1 MVNYSSNNR
10 KSNDYWNSQK
20 SINQNNKITN
30 LKLSGSV
37 VTQKKD
43 DVVTKS
49 IDLSLH
55 SYLGLNQNKQL
66 KLITSQVINEFGCG
80 IFRGLTTY
88 HKKTEDILKA
98 IYQFPTCYTLS
109 GDGNSFVIPLMVGK
123 GDAIFVDVE
132 AKTSIKDGSE
142 LSNATVYYYSHND
155 PISLESCLLKANQ
168 EVPNGKKLVVIE
180 GVYKISGD
188 VAKLNEFIPIAK
200 KYDATILVD
209 ESHALGVLGARG
221 RGSLEQF
228 NVREGVDIITGSL
241 EYSLCSNGSYFLLN
255 KQLTQQ
261 FSGFISI
268 NDTITPLSAAI
279 ASTTLDILRQD
290 TKMIEQLKSNISWW
304 RTNCQQNGIELIDS
318 TSSITAIK
326 IDDENVLLNLQ
337 KRLFEEGLNVMV
349 STSPYGLLKF
359 ILSASLTED
368 LLEKA
373 MNILLHVLS
382 NEFPQILKAMPQKI
396 ILDSKNPTEESSILE
411 DVPSTDRLNLPL
423 PKIAIIGV
431 GCRLPGD
438 ISTKE
443 DFWNMLV
450 TKRVVTSEI
459 PSDRWDREE
468 WFSEDPVPGTIQTK
482 CGGFITNAYDFDN
495 KYFSISQAEA
505 FEITPEQRWLC
516 ELAVE
521 TMEDA
526 NIRPEELKGSQTGV
540 FVGSAG
546 IDFGGTQLANTLQ
559 MSAHTMTGLEPSIFS
574 NRISYI
580 FDLHGPSITSNTAC
594 SASMSSLS
602 MACNAI
608 AVGDCDK
615 AFVAGSNFLPTPG
628 GFVAFSQLRVV
639 SKTGS
644 CKPFDEKAD
653 GYARL
658 EGACMLLIKDYEKA
672 VRDNDKIYATII
684 SSGTNED
691 GRTLSITLPSSD
703 AQCALMQWV
712 CEKSNIKA
720 DTIDYVE
727 AHGTG
732 TPTGDPIEAR
742 SIGNAFGKK
751 VRSPNSKPL
760 PVGTVKGNVGHGEFL
775 SGAIGLLKV
784 SLMLFNRQLV
794 PTAAFEKLNPKIDV
808 DGLGIRVA
816 DKNEPLVKINGKIN
830 TPFRAAVNSF
840 GFGGANANAI
850 LESVDKI
857 DVESVDIV
865 KRGNTLPLMVT
876 LTGFSAKALVSVVKE
891 YMKLPVKQLLPKLYL
906 MTTTRQIH
914 SHRVTFLLDDA
925 NEFYELANA
934 FVNNQPHPK
943 VIHHL
948 VKASHKQGITFV
960 FRGIS
965 ELKTNLGY
973 SLYQNNKMFADVV
986 DYCDKILEKISQGY
1000 SVKKNTGLFL
1010 KENLD
1015 AATLQSPKISVVGSG
1030 MIQLAMAHLLKT
1042 YGIVPSSVVGY
1053 NTGEIAAAYA
1063 TGIISLEDA
1072 ILILYQFS
1080 NILEKVPG
1088 KEDIYTL
1095 ELGCSAE
1102 QAQSSI
1108 INQLSTSAY
1117 ITGNNASNICTLCGS
1132 SAALNQA
1139 IQLAQQSNIPILS
1152 NLIPGSCGIC
1162 TPFLNNFKNEF
1173 HEALKDIGSRCKAP
1187 ATPFISTTLS
1197 QPFNGPLNEYYWW
1210 ANFTST
1216 VNFNVAL
1223 SLAMNE
1229 QQKGSGYILDVGCGY
1244 SNALFNNYLASY
1256 AEADKIFATHDVTG
1270 ANDALAFVYTI
1281 ANLFERNAI
1290 PLPSMDKLWETS
1302 ADVIGVDAFKK
1313 IRSVNFILPPHVW
1326 EHKTIKKAYNK
1337 EIFISL
1343 KKNQELTEKQKEQV
1357 SLTGGITVDHD
1368 NKYNVEI
1375 EKLKKEINEIS
1386 QKEAKKAQE
1395 VAKENAKK
1403 IEDMKKQFEL
1413 EKEQEIK
1420 KRVDEEKK
1428 IILKEARGYITN
1440 EMTKL
1445 RKSAANS
1452 RTASPLPVKTPAEK
1466 IPAAPAVMHY
1476 SGNNES
1482 WNYENHKYLVDHVV
1496 GKDVVFPAAGS
1507 VSRAM
1512 YGFKQSRGE
1521 YNFDNTR
1528 NIVFENL
1535 EFLNLAVFQKSA
1547 QEQLNKKGPIPLSL
1561 VEEGEGKFSIVQKNG
1576 IPVSK
1581 GQFYEPQ
1588 LTQSKEENANLLDD
1602 VPPFEE
1608 FVNRCSTKVGG
1619 NGVTAAQLYKR
1630 TDALGLMYG
1639 PNFQLVQNGRAGD
1652 NVGYARIEV
1661 DEEKSKLI
1669 CHPAVL
1675 DACFHSIIGT
1685 GIANGD
1691 RQPLPN
1697 KIKKFIMGR
1706 GGYFPQGTII
1716 CAADIIKH
1724 DLKNVVVNIYI
1735 YDEEKKPIA
1744 KIEEMDMIIRQ
1755 LNVLNNKRWIKYM
1768 GEEVLASSQQDLLPL
1783 QNSSAVL
1790 IIGEK
1795 QQESEITSILLP
1807 RIAPLQSVIYMI
1819 LDNYDEQFKAMLSS
1833 NVLIPQ
1839 TTLVIDVRY
1848 LVNPSIDYAF
1858 TTMKLL
1864 IENNFNLVYGNIDS
1878 ANKLVIDETY
1888 QNMAFG
1894 NSIAG
1899 LLQVARAES
1908 KNNLIFSIQSENLDK
1923 FTHGLLRGNLRIEDP
1938 DIRVKEDYRI
1948 TAQRIIKNPVIPEIK
1963 TKNYTLEHSSTG
1975 QIGKLK
1981 FREVFGLP
1989 ECGPDEI
1996 IIKIQSVAL
2005 QFKDIMSVM
2014 NNLPGYN
2021 VYEPGM
2027 ESNGYVVKIGENAK
2041 KHVNF
2046 KIGQPVFAFTHK
2058 YGHMV
2063 STYGK
2068 AHYKLV
2074 KPMINNDMNPENY
2087 SSVVVMGTVLY
2098 AIRDRAGG
2106 IKPGQSI
2113 LIQSAAGG
2121 VGQAAIKLC
2130 QYWGAKVYVST
2141 SARKRKYLE
2150 DLYGLEHITDSR
2162 NPKTFYEDIMKWTN
2176 NEGVDFVLNALAGD
2190 GITYGL
2196 KCLKKGGRFIEIGKK
2211 NIIINTPL
2219 GLKSLMN
2226 NINFCSAHIDL
2237 LDVDKLSSLMNESFK
2252 LINTGKITPIPVTQ
2266 VPIKKYLSAFFN
2278 LASGNN
2284 VGKTCIVMDDEYEPS
2299 CKPVN
2304 LVKEDKSYIIT
2315 GAFGGVGL
2323 RVALWLQLRGAK
2335 NIVLT
2340 TSGNAAKRNKN
2351 PIVEGLRS
2359 KGVNVTV
2366 CQCDI
2371 SNINAVRKLFQETTP
2386 QVGGIFHLAN
2396 KFLPGLI
2403 PRTSLE
2409 QFHIAYDP
2417 KAKGALNLHLVSK
2430 DYPIDMFVLFS
2441 SVLDLLGNKGQ
2452 AAYGAA
2458 NSFLGS
2464 LVEFRRSKGLCGSC
2478 ISLPAMKGSGYLA
2491 QFKQERQ
2498 AKGFEGLITMLD
2510 SDDLPE
2516 LLDEAIHYSMP
2527 PNVLILDEVA
2537 KIDVHTD
2544 EVAPT
2549 TLIYKHLRYP
2559 DAKDPVCEFKTFP
2572 PITVLEKE
2580 KQYNIPKNKYIA
2592 NAIPV
2597 STTIPTPMKRSYSP
2611 STSVDSDNTIDE
2623 SAHAKT
2629 VDNKILLNATTLDSR
2644 RSYSPSLQRKHIL
2657 EKVKPQA
2664 FAEDDIIIRPTE
2676 KVVFLTL
2683 NRPGS
2688 MNDLHANMM
2697 RKIISAIDTQ
2707 KALVIEGS
2715 GDNFCMGWTSSS
2727 MNKHETTENIYQLY
2741 GELIKKMNKVTQPI
2755 VTICKGVVFG
2765 GGMIFPC
2772 MSDIVIAEN
2781 NAVFSFYEN
2790 RLKQIPFILSK
2801 AAQNR
2806 IKHSQIK
2813 KMFLI
2818 EKEADI
2824 EEAINMEL
2832 VDISVPADKLEMEK
2846 KSVLRRINTL
2856 DPTVLKI
2863 TKENIKDAELS
2874 LEGALIRSASNKTTS
2889 FTGQAMDLVSLE
2901 LLEPKIYLLEIK
2913 TNIINPEI
2921 AAQIGNAFEQMK
2933 EKDDAHVLIVK
2944 CNGDDFCQGFDA
2956 EFLNSIS
2963 NKTKGQLANEIYNIY
2978 KNYSKSSEL
2987 TIPVLCCLNGSVMN
3001 AGLNFA
3007 LTSDWRVATRETCL
3021 SFINKTKTVDSSVMM
3036 SHSLQDFIGRGK
3048 SFNMIFNYDN
3058 TTNNAIEAHKQGII
3072 QELVANQ
3079 SQLLDAAL
3087 VKARII
3093 ASAPLKGINHSLN
3106 LMRIPYDNSS
3116 LMKEAYTFASILKD
3130 KMGGFH
3136 ETVLPKSQTHFQS
3149 QIRTTQNNAASV
3161 KSASHGRKAENVG
3174 IIGLA
3179 TYIPSSTVNM
3189 TKLEAHDNCQGKY
3202 TISLGQKYMSL
3213 TAPNEDV
3220 VSMALNAVKRLMKKM
3235 NLKPSDIGRIQIGTE
3250 TPVDLSK
3257 SVKTFIV
3264 EQFFEQGITDIE
3276 GVDNVNACFGS
3287 TAALFDTVAWMQ
3299 SDFWNGRYAIVVG
3312 TDISQGEDIYHFL
3325 TGSSAVALLIGPNA
3339 NLVVE
3344 PERGIFSNSTFDF
3357 YKPYGYKNHYPVVD
3371 GKYSIDCYLSSLKSC
3386 YEQLKK
3392 KTGSE
3397 TEFLDHQFS
3406 VFHNSS
3412 VSLTRKGFNTLI
3424 EQEISKVL
3432 PNAKIIEKRKFIS
3445 NVYKE
3450 RVEASTLM
3458 TANMGCMY
3466 NASVLNGII
3475 SLNES
3480 LTPEDI
3486 GKRVLVYS
3494 FGSGSVGALWTLR
3507 IDGLAEKDD
3516 LVNRLNS
3523 RNEVSVDTYFEI
3535 RKLWLEEIKKF
3546 GRSYKKDQFELQIRE
3561 GDYYLSS
3568 VSLDGVRKYE
3578 IA

>member
-1 MVNYSSNNR
+1 
-10 KSNDYWNSQK
+10 
-20 SINQNNKITN
+20 
-30 LKLSGSV
+30 
-37 VTQKKD
+37 
-43 DVVTKS
+43 
-49 IDLSLH
+49 
-55 SYLGLNQNKQL
+55 
-66 KLITSQVINEFGCG
+66 
-80 IFRGLTTY
+80 
-88 HKKTEDILKA
+88 
-98 IYQFPTCYTLS
+98 
-109 GDGNSFVIPLMVGK
+109 MVGK
-123 GDAIFVDVE
+123 GDVVFVDEE

-142 LSNATVYYYSHND
+142 LSNASIYYYNHND
-155 PISLESCLLKANQ
+155 AASLKASILKANQ

-180 GVYKISGD
+180 GVYKISGE
-188 VAKLNEFIPIAK
+188 VAKLNELIPVAK
-200 KYDATILVD
+200 EYDAIVLVD
-209 ESHALGVLGARG
+209 ESHALGVLGNKG

-228 NVREGVDIITGSL
+228 NIREGVDIITGSL

-255 KQLTQQ
+255 EQLSQQ
-261 FSGFISI
+261 FSGSIFI

-279 ASTTLDILRQD
+279 SSTTLEILRQD
-290 TKMIEQLKSNISWW
+290 AKMIEQLKNNISWW
-304 RTNCQQNGIELIDS
+304 RSNCQQNGIELIDS
-318 TSSITAIK
+318 TSSIAAIR
-326 IDDENVLLNLQ
+326 IDDESVLLNLQ
-337 KRLFEEGLNVMV
+337 KRLFEEGLNVMI
-349 STSPYGLLKF
+349 STNPYGLLKF
-359 ILSASLTED
+359 ILSASLTEE
-368 LLEKA
+368 LLEEA

-382 NEFPQILKAMPQKI
+382 NEFPQILKATPQKI
-396 ILDSKNPTEESSILE
+396 ILDSKNPTEESSMLE
-411 DVPSTDRLNLPL
+411 DVPSSNRLNVPL

-438 ISTKE
+438 ISTKD

-450 TKRVVTSEI
+450 TKRVITSEI
-459 PSDRWDREE
+459 PADRWDREE
-468 WFSEDPVPGTIQTK
+468 WYSKEPIPGTIQTK
-482 CGGFITNAYDFDN
+482 HGGFLTNAYDFDN

-505 FEITPEQRWLC
+505 YEITPEQRWLC

-526 NIRPEELKGSQTGV
+526 NIRPEELRGSQTGV

-546 IDFGGTQLANTLQ
+546 LDFGGSQLANTLQ

-615 AFVAGSNFLPTPG
+615 AFVAGSNFLPSPG
-628 GFVAFSQLRVV
+628 GYVAFSQLRVV
-639 SKTGS
+639 SKTGF

-658 EGACMLLIKDYEKA
+658 EGASMLLIKDYEKA

-684 SSGTNED
+684 GSGTNED

-751 VRSPNSKPL
+751 VRAPKSKPL

-784 SLMLFNRQLV
+784 ALMLYNRQLV
-794 PTAAFEKLNPKIDV
+794 PTAAYQKLNPKIDV
-808 DGLGIRVA
+808 VGLGIRVA
-816 DKNEPLVKINGKIN
+816 DKNEPLVKLNGKVN

-857 DVESVDIV
+857 DVETVDII
-865 KRGNTLPLMVT
+865 KRANTLPLMVT
-876 LTGFSAKALVSVVKE
+876 ITGFTAKALVAVVKE

-914 SHRVTFLLDDA
+914 THRVTFLLDDV
-925 NEFYELANA
+925 NEFYELAKA
-934 FVNNQPHPK
+934 FVDNQPHPK
-943 VIHHL
+943 VIHNL

-965 ELKTNLGY
+965 ELNANLGY
-973 SLYQNNKMFADVV
+973 SLYHNNQKFAEVI
-986 DYCDKILEKISQGY
+986 DYCDKVLEKISQGF
-1000 SVKKNTGLFL
+1000 SLKQNTGLFQQ
-1010 KENLD
+1010 ENID
-1015 AATLQSPKISVVGSG
+1015 AATLQSPKVSVVGSG
-1030 MIQLAMAHLLKT
+1030 MIQLAMAHILKV
-1042 YGIVPSSVVGY
+1042 YGIIPSSVVGY
-1053 NTGEIAAAYA
+1053 STGEIAAAYA

-1072 ILILYQFS
+1072 ILILYHFS

-1088 KEDIYTL
+1088 KEDIFTL
-1095 ELGCSAE
+1095 ELGCSAD

-1108 INQLSTSAY
+1108 INSLSTAAY
-1117 ITGNNASNICTLCGS
+1117 ITGNNASNVCTLCGS
-1132 SAALNQA
+1132 SVALNQA
-1139 IQLAQQSNIPILS
+1139 IQLAQQANIPVLS
-1152 NLIPGSCGIC
+1152 NLIPGSCGIS
-1162 TPFLNNFKNEF
+1162 TPFLNEFKNEF
-1173 HEALKDIGSRCKAP
+1173 HEALKDIGSRCKTP
-1187 ATPFISTTLS
+1187 VVPFISTTLS

-1210 ANFTST
+1210 ANLTSV
-1216 VNFNVAL
+1216 VNFSTAL

-1244 SNALFNNYLASY
+1244 SSTLFNNYLAAY
-1256 AEADKIFATHDVTG
+1256 APADKIFATYDPTG
-1270 ANDALAFVYTI
+1270 TNDALAFLYTI

-1290 PLPSMDKLWETS
+1290 PLPAMDKIWETS
-1302 ADVIGVDAFKK
+1302 ADVVGVDSFKK
-1313 IRSVNFILPPHVW
+1313 IRSVNFVLPPHVW
-1326 EHKTIKKAYNK
+1326 EHKTIKKVYNK

-1343 KKNQELTEKQKEQV
+1343 KKIQELTEKQKKEVQ
-1357 SLTGGITVDHD
+1357 SIGGITVDRD
-1368 NKYNVEI
+1368 SKYNVEI

-1395 VAKENAKK
+1395 VARENARK
-1403 IEDMKKQFEL
+1403 IEEMKKQFEL
-1413 EKEQEIK
+1413 EKEQEVK
-1420 KRVDEEKK
+1420 KKVDEEKR
-1428 IILKEARGYITN
+1428 IILKEARGYISN
-1440 EMTKL
+1440 EMTKI
-1445 RKSAANS
+1445 RQSAANS
-1452 RTASPLPVKTPAEK
+1452 RTASPVPAKAPVAKTSTTPS
-1466 IPAAPAVMHY
+1466 IISY
-1476 SGNNES
+1476 SGDSES

-1521 YNFDNTR
+1521 YNFDSNR

-1535 EFLNLAVFQKSA
+1535 EFLNLAVFQKSV
-1547 QEQLNKKGPIPLSL
+1547 QEQLNKKGPIPISL
-1561 VEEGEGKFSIVQKNG
+1561 VEEGEGKYSIVQKNG
-1576 IPVSK
+1576 TPVSR

-1588 LTQSKEENANLLDD
+1588 LTQSKEENASLLDD

-1652 NVGYARIEV
+1652 NVGYARIKV

-1697 KIKKFIMGR
+1697 KIKKFVMGR

-1716 CAADIIKH
+1716 CAANIIKH

-1755 LNVLNNKRWIKYM
+1755 LNVLRNERWIKYM
-1768 GEEVLASSQQDLLPL
+1768 GEEVLAQSQQDQLPL
-1783 QNSSAVL
+1783 QNSSAILV
-1790 IIGEK
+1790 IGEK
-1795 QQESEITSILLP
+1795 QQESEINSILLP
-1807 RIAPLQSVIYMI
+1807 RLAPLQSIIYMI
-1819 LDNYDEQFKAMLSS
+1819 LDNYDEQIKAIVSS
-1833 NVLIPQ
+1833 NVLVPQ

-1858 TTMKLL
+1858 STMKILV
-1864 IENNFNLVYGNIDS
+1864 ENNFNFVYGNID
-1878 ANKLVIDETY
+1878 NGDKLVFDETY
-1888 QNMAFG
+1888 KNMAFG

-1908 KNNLIFSIQSENLDK
+1908 KTNLMFSIQAENIEK

-1938 DIRVKEDYRI
+1938 DIKVKEDYRI
-1948 TAQRIIKNPVIPEIK
+1948 TAQRIIKNPVLPQIK

-1989 ECGPDEI
+1989 ECGPDDV

-2005 QFKDIMSVM
+2005 QFKDVMSVM

-2041 KHVNF
+2041 KHINL

-2074 KPMINNDMNPENY
+2074 KPMINNDMSPENY

-2130 QYWGAKVYVST
+2130 QYWGAKVFVST
-2141 SARKRKYLE
+2141 SERKRKYLK
-2150 DLYGLEHITDSR
+2150 DLYGLEYITDSR
-2162 NPKTFYEDIMKWTN
+2162 KPKTFYEDVMKWTN

-2237 LDVDKLSSLMNESFK
+2237 LDVDKLSSLMNESFE

-2266 VPIKKYLSAFFN
+2266 VPIKKYLTAFFN

-2284 VGKTCIVMDDEYEPS
+2284 VGKTCIIMDDEYEPS

-2304 LVKEDKSYIIT
+2304 LVKENKSYIIT

-2340 TSGNAAKRNKN
+2340 TSGNAAKRNNN

-2366 CQCDI
+2366 RQCDI
-2371 SNINAVRKLFQETTP
+2371 SDINAVRKLFQETTP
-2386 QVGGIFHLAN
+2386 QVGGVFHLAN
-2396 KFLPGLI
+2396 KFAPGLI

-2409 QFHIAYDP
+2409 QFHVAYDP
-2417 KAKGALNLHLVSK
+2417 KARGALNLHLVSK

-2464 LVEFRRSKGLCGSC
+2464 LVELRRSQGLCGSC

-2491 QFKQERQ
+2491 HFKQERQ

-2516 LLDEAIHYSMP
+2516 LLDEVIHYSMP
-2527 PNVLILDEVA
+2527 PSVLILDEVA
-2537 KIDVHTD
+2537 KMDVHTD

-2549 TLIYKHLRYP
+2549 TLVYKHLRYP
-2559 DAKDPVCEFKTFP
+2559 EAKDPACEFKTFP
-2572 PITVLEKE
+2572 PITALEKE
-2580 KQYNIPKNKYIA
+2580 KQYNVPKSKYIVDA
-2592 NAIPV
+2592 LPINSSLPAPI
-2597 STTIPTPMKRSYSP
+2597 KRSYSP

-2623 SAHAKT
+2623 THARALN
-2629 VDNKILLNATTLDSR
+2629 NKRLFNATTSENR
-2644 RSYSPSLQRKHIL
+2644 TYSPSLQRKSIL
-2657 EKVKPQA
+2657 EKVKPQT
-2664 FAEDDIIIRPTE
+2664 FGEDDLIIKSTE
-2676 KVVFLTL
+2676 KIVFLTL
-2683 NRPGS
+2683 NRPDS
-2688 MNDLHANMM
+2688 MNDLHTSMLK
-2697 RKIISAIDTQ
+2697 KIIAAIDTQ
-2707 KALVIEGS
+2707 KALIIEGS
-2715 GDNFCMGWTSSS
+2715 GDNFCMGWTSQMGKS
-2727 MNKHETTENIYQLY
+2727 ETAENIYHLY
-2741 GELIKKMNKVTQPI
+2741 GELINKMNQVTQPI
-2755 VTICKGVVFG
+2755 VTICKGTVFG
-2765 GGMIFPC
+2765 GGMVFPC

-2790 RLKQIPFILSK
+2790 RLKQMPFILTK

-2806 IKHSQIK
+2806 IKQSQIK

-2824 EEAINMEL
+2824 EDAINMEL
-2832 VDISVPADKLEMEK
+2832 VDISVPAEKLEMEK
-2846 KSVLRRINTL
+2846 KSVLRHINTL
-2856 DPTVLKI
+2856 DPSVLKI

-2874 LEGALIRSASNKTTS
+2874 LEGALIRSAQNKATLPN
-2889 FTGQAMDLVSLE
+2889 GQAMDLVSLQ

-2913 TNIINPEI
+2913 TNIINLEV

-2944 CNGDDFCQGFDA
+2944 GTGLDFCQGFDA

-2963 NKTKGQLANEIYNIY
+2963 GKTKGQLANEIYSIY
-2978 KNYSKSSEL
+2978 KNYTKSSEL
-2987 TIPVLCCLNGSVMN
+2987 TIPVLCCLSGSVMN

-3007 LTSDWRVATRETCL
+3007 LTSDWRVASRETCL
-3021 SFINKTKTVDSSVMM
+3021 SFINKTNTVDSSVMM
-3036 SHSLQDFIGRGK
+3036 SHSLQDFVGRGK

-3058 TTNNAIEAHKQGII
+3058 TTSNVLEAYKQGIV
-3072 QELVANQ
+3072 QELVANPNQ
-3079 SQLLDAAL
+3079 ILDAAL
-3087 VKARII
+3087 AKARVI

-3106 LMRIPYDNSS
+3106 LMRIPYDNSA
-3116 LMKEAYTFASILKD
+3116 LMKEAYTFAGILKD

-3149 QIRTTQNNAASV
+3149 QTRSTTQNNAAT
-3161 KSASHGRKAENVG
+3161 KPQSASNGRRAENVG

-3179 TYIPSSTVNM
+3179 TYIPSTTVSM

-3357 YKPYGYKNHYPVVD
+3357 YKPYGYKNHYPIVD
-3371 GKYSIDCYLSSLKSC
+3371 GKYSIECYLNSLNSC
-3386 YEQLKK
+3386 YEELKK

-3397 TEFLDHQFS
+3397 TEFLDHQFG

-3424 EQEISKVL
+3424 EKEIPKVL
-3432 PNAKIIEKRKFIS
+3432 PNAKALEKRKFIS
-3445 NVYKE
+3445 KIYKE

-3480 LTPEDI
+3480 LTPDDI
-3486 GKRVLVYS
+3486 GKRALVYS
-3494 FGSGSVGALWTLR
+3494 FGSGSVGALWSLR

-3523 RNEVSVDTYFEI
+3523 RKEVSVDTYYEI
-3535 RKLWLEEIKKF
+3535 RKLWLGEIKKF
-3546 GRSYKKDQFELQIRE
+3546 GRSYKKDQFELPIRE

-3568 VSLDGVRKYE
+3568 VSIDGVRKYE